1 MSTINYI
8 SAEEAVSIVKTGDRV
23 FIHGSAATPVPLV
36 KALQQRY
43 NEIHHVELVSITLM
57 GYLDFDNPLWRG
69 SFFVNSLFVSA
80 CNRKVANSVD
90 GDYVPIFLSQIPQLF
105 RRGILPIDVA
115 MIQVSPP
122 DKHGFC
128 TLGTSVDITRAAVD
142 CARHIIALVNPRMP
156 RTHGDGF
163 VHVSKIDSLVW
174 QDMAL
179 PEVNYGG
186 EATPIVERIG
196 ENVASLIP
204 DGATLQMGIGHIP
217 DQVLRNLYDHK
228 DLGLHTEMFSDGV
241 IGLIEAGVINNR
253 RKKLNP
259 GKSVTSFINGTRR
272 LFDFVDDNPEIR
284 VMDIAYVNDT
294 AIIRQNPRV
303 AAINSAIEI
312 DLTGQI
318 CADSMGIYQYSG
330 IGGQMDFIHGA
341 SLSEGGLPIIAMPSV
356 TSTGLSRIVPFLK
369 EGASVVTT
377 RGHVHWVVTE
387 YGRVDLFGKNL
398 KQRAQALVGIA
409 HPAHR
414 EWLEKA
420 FYARYQDPNTTVLSQ
435 AI

>member
-1 MSTINYI
+1 
-8 SAEEAVSIVKTGDRV
+8 
-23 FIHGSAATPVPLV
+23 
-36 KALQQRY
+36 
-43 NEIHHVELVSITLM
+43 
-57 GYLDFDNPLWRG
+57 
-69 SFFVNSLFVSA
+69 
-80 CNRKVANSVD
+80 
-90 GDYVPIFLSQIPQLF
+90 
-105 RRGILPIDVA
+105 
-115 MIQVSPP
+115 
-122 DKHGFC
+122 
-128 TLGTSVDITRAAVD
+128 
-142 CARHIIALVNPRMP
+142 
-156 RTHGDGF
+156 
-163 VHVSKIDSLVW
+163 
-174 QDMAL
+174 
-179 PEVNYGG
+179 
-186 EATPIVERIG
+186 
-196 ENVASLIP
+196 
-204 DGATLQMGIGHIP
+204 MGIGHIP

>member
-1 MSTINYI
+1 
-8 SAEEAVSIVKTGDRV
+8 
-23 FIHGSAATPVPLV
+23 
-36 KALQQRY
+36 
-43 NEIHHVELVSITLM
+43 
-57 GYLDFDNPLWRG
+57 
-69 SFFVNSLFVSA
+69 
-80 CNRKVANSVD
+80 
-90 GDYVPIFLSQIPQLF
+90 
-105 RRGILPIDVA
+105 
-115 MIQVSPP
+115 
-122 DKHGFC
+122 
-128 TLGTSVDITRAAVD
+128 
-142 CARHIIALVNPRMP
+142 MP

-174 QDMAL
+174 QEMVL

-186 EATPIVERIG
+186 EATRIVELIG

-272 LFDFVDDNPEIR
+272 IFDFVDDNPEIR

-318 CADSMGIYQYSG
+318 CADSMGFYQYSG

-341 SLSEGGLPIIAMPSV
+341 SFVGGRSTHYSDAFRDFHRPFAYRAVFEG
-356 TSTGLSRIVPFLK
+356 R
-369 EGASVVTT
+369 
-377 RGHVHWVVTE
+377 RGCRHHPGPLLHWVVTE

-398 KQRAQALVGIA
+398 KQRAQALVSIA
-409 HPAHR
+409 HPTHR
-414 EWLEKA
+414 EWLGEGLLCA
-420 FYARYQDPNTTVLSQ
+420 LCPSGVRRCTAP
-435 AI
+435 